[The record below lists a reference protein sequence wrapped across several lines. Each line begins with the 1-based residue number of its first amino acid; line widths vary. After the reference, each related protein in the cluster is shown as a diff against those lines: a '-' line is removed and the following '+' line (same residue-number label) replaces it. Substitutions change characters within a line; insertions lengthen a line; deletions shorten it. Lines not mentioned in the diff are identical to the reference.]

1 MSMDQFPGKLRS
13 LFPITEKF
21 VYLNH
26 ASAGPLSRLTRDCM
40 VNVLDRAMYLG
51 PHAFEDLEQMQLTA
65 QQRAAQ
71 LVNAKTHQIA
81 FLRNTSDAVSAIA
94 NGVSW
99 RRGDNF
105 VTAAGEFPANV
116 YPWLRVAAEFEVET
130 RITKPGDRGLI
141 SVDELLGLV
150 DDRTRVVSV
159 SWVEFATGQRLDIQ
173 RIGKFCRE
181 RGILFF
187 VDAIQGLGALQLDVE
202 RDYIDAFAA
211 GAQKFL
217 LGPKGVALLYLS
229 DGALE
234 MVRPTALG
242 WTAVKEYADYLV
254 RDIDLRK
261 GAARFDGGTPNV
273 VGICGLGESID
284 LLLTTGPARIEQ
296 YLLSLNRYLAQ
307 GLQDRGYRV
316 TSSQKPSELSAIVT
330 CQHDRYP
337 AQEICSR
344 LEAHNI
350 VTCTRNDVVRIAPHF
365 YNTQSDL
372 DALLTALP
380 E

>member
-1 MSMDQFPGKLRS
+1 MLMDEFPDKLRS

-40 VNVLDRAMYLG
+40 ANVLDRAMYLG

-81 FLRNTSDAVSAIA
+81 FLRNTSDAISAIA

-130 RITKPGDRGLI
+130 KITKPGDRGLI
-141 SVDELLGLV
+141 SVDELLELV

-234 MVRPTALG
+234 MVRPTVLG
-242 WTAVKEYADYLV
+242 WTAVKDYSDYLV
-254 RDIDLRK
+254 HDIDFRE
-261 GAARFDGGTPNV
+261 GAARFEGGTPNV

-284 LLLTTGPARIEQ
+284 LFLTTGPAKIEQ
-296 YLLSLNRYLAQ
+296 HLLSLNRYLAQ

-337 AQEICSR
+337 AQEICSLWKPTTSSLAR
-344 LEAHNI
+344 GM
-350 VTCTRNDVVRIAPHF
+350 T
-365 YNTQSDL
+365 S
-372 DALLTALP
+372 
-380 E
+380 

>member
-1 MSMDQFPGKLRS
+1 MDQFPDKLRS

-21 VYLNH
+21 IYLNH

-40 VNVLDRAMYLG
+40 ANVLDRAMYLG

-65 QQRAAQ
+65 RQRAAQ

-81 FLRNTSDAVSAIA
+81 FLRNTSDAISAIA

-130 RITKPGDRGLI
+130 RITKPADRGLI
-141 SVDELLGLV
+141 SVDELLELV

-181 RGILFF
+181 RGILFS

-234 MVRPTALG
+234 MVRPTVLG
-242 WTAVKEYADYLV
+242 WTAVKEYSDYLV
-254 RDIDLRK
+254 HDIDFRE
-261 GAARFDGGTPNV
+261 GAARFEGGTPNV
-273 VGICGLGESID
+273 LGICGLGESID
-284 LLLTTGPARIEQ
+284 SIFDDRAGEDRTAPAFTEPLSRAGPAGTWISCDQFAETIGTVGHCDVPARSI
-296 YLLSLNRYLAQ
+296 SCAGN
-307 GLQDRGYRV
+307 LQ
-316 TSSQKPSELSAIVT
+316 PSGSP
-330 CQHDRYP
+330 QHR
-337 AQEICSR
+337 
-344 LEAHNI
+344 
-350 VTCTRNDVVRIAPHF
+350 
-365 YNTQSDL
+365 DL
-372 DALLTALP
+372 HA